1 MKKFFVNTF
10 KVLWALVRKCLLWV
24 FTQLS
29 ILDRPNPLS
38 MKLMLVLIMSSE
50 RPLLCRYKITTFPVT
65 CKRNF
70 LVNYR
75 ICECVVLRVVRCT
88 ARSKPGLIKEWFL
101 IVISGKWRSGPG
113 FRKRWSQRFSWCQSA
128 GHFLCFIWVGFL
140 LRWELSR
147 QSYQAVMIV
156 PDLSEP
162 FFQVVI
168 TEEGC
173 GGRCFLP

>member
-1 MKKFFVNTF
+1 M
-10 KVLWALVRKCLLWV
+10 VRKCLLWV

-29 ILDRPNPLS
+29 ILDRPTPLS

-88 ARSKPGLIKEWFL
+88 ARSKPGLIKVIFNCHIWEVKEWTWL
-101 IVISGKWRSGPG
+101 QEEVEPKVQLVPISRTFSVFHLSWLP
-113 FRKRWSQRFSWCQSA
+113 SQVRAFQA
-128 GHFLCFIWVGFL
+128 
-140 LRWELSR
+140 ELSGGHDCSR
-147 QSYQAVMIV
+147 LKRA
-156 PDLSEP
+156 
-162 FFQVVI
+162 FFP
-168 TEEGC
+168 GC
-173 GGRCFLP
+173 DHRGRMWG